1 MSNPLNTSIVYIIS
15 IISLFVISSCND
27 SQKDLDEHPI
37 DSKAISD
44 SIQLVKYGDW
54 WQTIEIIELDKE
66 DKYLLA
72 DLEMDRDSLRLLE
85 FLTANLGMVDFYN
98 NQFNYQPDE
107 LVKYT
112 YHIDFN
118 GDGLMD
124 IVYHGPT
131 GGEPSV
137 THFILNHG
145 DKYERLFSGLQDPIH
160 MEFLENRLI
169 AFTLIDPGCCAD
181 PQYFETEYSVHYNEN
196 IPKFTLDRKVGY
208 LRSTEKPQIELGSA
222 RDFTVI
228 ADYTKLRENCYTLDD
243 VEDPVTGSNGNA
255 IGIYRKKAKGK
266 VMGIKRDQ
274 NRLWLY
280 VLMSK
285 GNKLD
290 STVFPDFTD
299 PQVEVLGWMIQSDT
313 DWR

>member
-1 MSNPLNTSIVYIIS
+1 MNTSTTYLIS
-15 IISLFVISSCND
+15 IISIFVLTSCNN
-27 SQKDLDEHPI
+27 SQKDSGEHPI
-37 DSKAISD
+37 DEKAISD
-44 SIQLVKYGDW
+44 SIKLDKYYDW
-54 WQTIEIIELDKE
+54 WQTIETIELNKE

-72 DLEMDRDSLRLLE
+72 DLVTDRDSLKLLE

-98 NQFNYQPDE
+98 NQFNYKPDE

-124 IVYHGPT
+124 IVYNGPT
-131 GGEPSV
+131 SGEPSS

-145 DKYERLFSGLQDPIH
+145 EKYELVFSGLQNPIA
-160 MEFLENRLI
+160 MEFSGNRLI

-196 IPKFTLDRKVGY
+196 IPKFNLDRKVGY

-228 ADYTKLRENCYTLDD
+228 AEYTKLRENCYILDD

-255 IGIYRKKAKGK
+255 IGIYQKRAKGK
-266 VMGIKRDQ
+266 VMGMKRDQ
-274 NRLWLY
+274 NKLWLY

-290 STVFPDFTD
+290 STVFPDFTE